1 MTVAEMIA
9 QRTVALRT
17 ILHDS
22 DQAIHYKGGT
32 PADDLSGL
40 QDAILS
46 IPSGGGELPEL
57 TDPAEVGHVVAGK
70 EYIDA
75 AGNKQTGTLVVC
87 ETIQEVETIGL
98 PGVGVQVELESTADG
113 SSKTMTLPEPNLVA
127 ENIVAGSSIFGVP
140 GTAIKTVERITVTTA
155 CSVASEVSGYFLS
168 IAQENENAVFV
179 FAKSISDDIP
189 NYQTAFVPVYNK
201 VIPGYYIIRYSN
213 GQLNLTIKNSNTNGC
228 VLNVGDEYF
237 KVVLDG

>member
-9 QRTVALRT
+9 KRTVALRT

-22 DQAIHYKGGT
+22 GQAIHYKGGT

-57 TDPAEVGHVVAGK
+57 TDPAAESDVLAGK

-75 AGNKQTGTLVVC
+75 SGAKKAGTLVVC
-87 ETIQEVETIGL
+87 DTIEEVECLGIAGT
-98 PGVGVQVELESTADG
+98 GVSVDIESSADG
-113 SSKTMTLPEPNLVA
+113 SASMLTLLEPNLA
-127 ENIVAGSSIFGVP
+127 SENIKSGVSIFGVP
-140 GTAIKTVERITVTTA
+140 GTAKTIEEITVTTA
-155 CSVASEVSGYFLS
+155 CSVAEEVSNYFSS
-168 IAQENENAVFV
+168 IAQENENAVYV
-179 FAKSISDDIP
+179 FAKSLSDDIP

-213 GQLNLTIKNSNTNGC
+213 GQLNLVTKTNGTTGC
-228 VLNVGDEYF
+228 VLNIGDVYF

>member
-1 MTVAEMIA
+1 MALELVKLDSGTLPAIA
-9 QRTVALRT
+9 NAIRAKTGDTAL
-17 ILHDS
+17 LLPS
-22 DQAIHYKGGT
+22 QMPAAIV
-32 PADDLSGL
+32 
-40 QDAILS
+40 S
-46 IPSGGGELPEL
+46 IPSSGDLPEL
-57 TDPAEVGHVVAGK
+57 TTPAEAGHVVAGK

-87 ETIQEVETIGL
+87 DTIQEMETIGL

-113 SSKTMTLPEPNLVA
+113 SAKTMTLPEPNLLA
-127 ENIVAGSSIFGVP
+127 ENIKNGVSIFGVL
-140 GTAIKTVERITVTTA
+140 GSAKTIEKITVTTT

-201 VIPGYYIIRYSN
+201 VIQGYYIIRYSN
-213 GQLNLTIKNSNTNGC
+213 GQLNLTTKNSDKNGC

>member
-1 MTVAEMIA
+1 MTVEEMIA

-46 IPSGGGELPEL
+46 IPAGGGELPEL
-57 TDPAEVGHVVAGK
+57 TDPAEVGHVVAGR
-70 EYIDA
+70 EYIDGN
-75 AGNKQTGTLVVC
+75 GNKRAGTLVVC
-87 ETIQEVETIGL
+87 DTIEEVEFFGIAGT
-98 PGVGVQVELESTADG
+98 GVSLDLESTADG
-113 SSKTMTLPEPNLVA
+113 SSMTMTLPEENLTA
-127 ENIVAGSSIFGVP
+127 ENIKSGVSIFGIA
-140 GTAIKTVERITVTTA
+140 GSAIKTVERITVTTA
-155 CSVASEVSGYFLS
+155 CSVAVEVSNYFLS

-179 FAKSISDDIP
+179 FAKSLSDDIP

-201 VIPGYYIIRYSN
+201 VIPGYYFIRYSN
-213 GQLNLTIKNSNTNGC
+213 GQLNLTMKNSSTNGC

>member
-9 QRTVALRT
+9 QRTAALRT
-17 ILHDS
+17 VLHDS

-40 QDAILS
+40 PAAIAS
-46 IPSGGGELPEL
+46 IPSGGELPVL
-57 TDPAEVGHVVAGK
+57 TNPAAAGDVIAGK
-70 EYIDA
+70 EYIDGN
-75 AGNKQTGTLVVC
+75 GNKKTGTLVVC
-87 ETIQEVETIGL
+87 DTVAVVEAVGSSGVGLEVEI
-98 PGVGVQVELESTADG
+98 ESTADG
-113 SSKTMTLPEPNLVA
+113 STKILTLPETNLLP

-140 GTAIKTVERITVTTA
+140 GTAKTVERITVTTA
-155 CSVASEVSGYFLS
+155 CSVAKEVSNYFLS

-179 FAKSISDDIP
+179 FAKSLLDDIP
-189 NYQTAFVPVYNK
+189 NYQTAFVPVHNK

-213 GQLNLTIKNSNTNGC
+213 GQLNLSMKNSDTNGC
-228 VLNVGDEYF
+228 VLNVGDVYF